1 MKPAAEWA
9 RELDGIAFS
18 EDIEKIQQDAR
29 AELVE
34 IARGLLR
41 TFDSTPV
48 SELAEQVVED
58 PSTLTQYLVA
68 ARAALKE
75 TT

>member
-1 MKPAAEWA
+1 MKTAAEWA

-34 IARGLLR
+34 ALRDLLA
-41 TFDSTPV
+41 DV
-48 SELAEQVVED
+48 ELARD
-58 PSTLTQYLVA
+58 GDTILDGNLTPAHLYA